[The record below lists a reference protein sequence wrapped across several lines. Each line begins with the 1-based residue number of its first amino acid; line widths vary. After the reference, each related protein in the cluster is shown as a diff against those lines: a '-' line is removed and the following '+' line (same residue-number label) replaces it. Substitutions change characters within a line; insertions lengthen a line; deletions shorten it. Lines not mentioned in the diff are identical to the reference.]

1 MYQVFARIQPEL
13 VLSLIAVGTM
23 SGTSMDGVDVALV
36 ETDGEKVE
44 RLGPYVSRA
53 YSETERHI
61 LRNAVKAAATLT
73 DRNARPQA
81 IADAETLVT
90 KLHVAAIDE
99 LLRQDSVDR
108 SKVEVIGFHGQ
119 TILHRPE
126 RKLTVQ
132 IGDGAALA
140 NRLRIPVVYDFR
152 ANDVAAGG
160 QGAPLVPVFHRALAR
175 ALNEKAPV
183 VVVNIGGVANVTYL
197 DGEADPIAFDTG
209 PGNAPM
215 DELMRSRSGKPMD
228 ENGALAAKGKA
239 DAARV
244 EAALKH
250 PFFAK
255 APPKSLDRAD
265 FESFDLDALPLADA
279 VATAAAITA
288 ASIAKAR
295 DHFPKTPGRW
305 IVAGGGARNASLMK
319 MLKALLAPA
328 RIETA
333 EEAGWSAS
341 AIEAQGFAYLAVR
354 SMRGLP
360 LSFPTTTGVSAPLTG
375 GVLVRP

>member
-1 MYQVFARIQPEL
+1 
-13 VLSLIAVGTM
+13 LSLIAIGTM
-23 SGTSMDGVDVALV
+23 SGTSMDGVDVALI
-36 ETDGEKVE
+36 ETDGEKVD
-44 RLGPYVSRA
+44 RLGSYVSRA

-61 LRNAVKAAATLT
+61 LRNAVNAAKTMT
-73 DRNARPQA
+73 DRNDRPPA
-81 IADAETLVT
+81 VAEAEALLT
-90 KLHVAAIDE
+90 KLHLSAIDE
-99 LLRQDSVDR
+99 LLRQDRVDR
-108 SKVEVIGFHGQ
+108 DKVEVVGFHGQ

-140 NRLRIPVVYDFR
+140 SRLRIPVVYDFR

-160 QGAPLVPVFHRALAR
+160 QGAPLVPVFHRAMAR
-175 ALNEKAPV
+175 AFNEKNPV
-183 VVVNIGGVANVTYL
+183 VIVNIGGVANVTYL

-228 ENGALAAKGKA
+228 ENGALAAKGKP
-239 DAARV
+239 DEARV
-244 EAALKH
+244 AAALAH

-255 APPKSLDRAD
+255 LPPKSLDRAD
-265 FESFDLDALPLADA
+265 FASFDLDALSLADA

-295 DHFPKTPGRW
+295 EHFPKTPGRW
-305 IVAGGGARNASLMK
+305 IVAGGGARNVTLMN
-319 MLKALLAPA
+319 MLKSRLSAPVQ
-328 RIETA
+328 TA
-333 EEAGWSAS
+333 EEAGWNAS

-354 SMRGLP
+354 SMKGLP
-360 LSFPTTTGVSAPLTG
+360 LSFPTTTGVSVPLTG

>member
-1 MYQVFARIQPEL
+1 MSV
-13 VLSLIAVGTM
+13 IAVGTM
-23 SGTSMDGVDVALV
+23 SGTSMDGVDVAIV
-36 ETDGEKVE
+36 ETDGERVE
-44 RLGPYVSRA
+44 RLGPYVARA

-61 LRNAVKAAATLT
+61 LRNAVNAAKNLT
-73 DRNARPQA
+73 DRNARPPAVAQ
-81 IADAETLVT
+81 AETLVT
-90 KLHVAAIDE
+90 NLHVAAIDE
-99 LLRQDSVDR
+99 LLRQDGVDR
-108 SKVEVIGFHGQ
+108 AKVEVVGFHGQ

-140 NRLRIPVVYDFR
+140 SRLRIPVVYDFR
-152 ANDVAAGG
+152 ANDVASGG
-160 QGAPLVPVFHRALAR
+160 QGAPLVPVFHRALVR
-175 ALNEKAPV
+175 AFDDKTPV

-209 PGNAPM
+209 PGNAPI
-215 DELMRSRSGKPMD
+215 DELMRSRSGKSMD

-239 DAARV
+239 DERRV
-244 EAALKH
+244 EAALAH
-250 PFFAK
+250 SFFSLK
-255 APPKSLDRAD
+255 PPKSLDRAD
-265 FESFDLDALPLADA
+265 FASFDLDALPLADA
-279 VATAAAITA
+279 VATASAIVT

-305 IVAGGGARNASLMK
+305 IVAGGGARNATVMN
-319 MLKALLAPA
+319 MLKDRLGSA
-328 RIETA
+328 RVQTA
-333 EEAGWSAS
+333 EEIGWNGS